1 MKKYRFIFI
10 DKISPSTKVLK
21 IKPVDKNA
29 RLTIL
34 RLTAINIKSG
44 NVPA

>member
-1 MKKYRFIFI
+1 MKEYRFIFI
-10 DKISPSTKVLK
+10 DKISPSTKTLQ

-34 RLTAINIKSG
+34 RPTAINIKSG